1 MKNKKVLTVIILCIA
16 VLLISAGAT
25 FALIV
30 ASSRTVE
37 NTMTVGN
44 VYITLTE
51 TEGNNFKILPGV
63 SHVKDPTVT
72 VQKDSLDSWIFI
84 RQEASSDLHLYAEYA
99 IDDGWIPLQGEAGVY
114 YRRYY
119 TSANDTIYP
128 IIKDNKVTI
137 FEDVTEEDLAL
148 IHINPTL
155 KFTAYAVQMDM
166 MDNPDVAWDTV
177 IAEKGE

>member
-1 MKNKKVLTVIILCIA
+1 MNNKKSITLIIISLCVLIIGI
-16 VLLISAGAT
+16 GAT
-25 FALIV
+25 WAYII
-30 ASSRTVE
+30 ASSPTVK
-37 NTMTVGN
+37 NTMTVGK
-44 VYITLTE
+44 VDITLNE
-51 TEGNNFKILPGV
+51 TTGDEFKILPGIT
-63 SHVKDPTVT
+63 HVKDPTVT
-72 VQKDSLDSWIFI
+72 VVKGSENSWIFI

-99 IDDGWIPLQGEAGVY
+99 IDGGWIPLQGEAGVY

-137 FEDVTEEDLAL
+137 YEEVTEEDLAL

>member
-1 MKNKKVLTVIILCIA
+1 MKNKKVLTVIILCLA

-25 FALIV
+25 FAFIV

-137 FEDVTEEDLAL
+137 YEDVTEEDLAL

>member
-1 MKNKKVLTVIILCIA
+1 MKNKKVLTVIILCLA

-25 FALIV
+25 FAFIV

-137 FEDVTEEDLAL
+137 YEDVTEEDLAL
-148 IHINPTL
+148 IRTNPTL

>member
-1 MKNKKVLTVIILCIA
+1 MKNKKVFTVIILCLA

-25 FALIV
+25 FAFIV
-30 ASSRTVE
+30 ASSPTVE

-51 TEGNNFKILPGV
+51 TKGNNFKILPGV

-72 VQKDSLDSWIFI
+72 VQKGSLDSWIFI

-119 TSANDTIYP
+119 TSANDTVYP

-137 FEDVTEEDLAL
+137 YEEVTEDDLAL